1 MSQTG
6 TGTVSSANV
15 GSGKAVTVVN
25 LALVD
30 GSGAA
35 ENYNLTTTTLSITGR
50 PVNLEGTRVYDSTT
64 VASASDLA
72 TISNLIGSE
81 TLVLSGNGAVGNKNV
96 GDSKALTDVSGL
108 SLGDGSNGGLAANY
122 TLSGGTHSLSV
133 TRRPV
138 TIAGTKK
145 YTMGWQ
151 RLQTLQLHQSII
163 ELEVKLYP

>member
-1 MSQTG
+1 M
-6 TGTVSSANV
+6 VRV
-15 GSGKAVTVVN
+15 
-25 LALVD
+25 LL
-30 GSGAA
+30 

-72 TISNLIGSE
+72 TLSNLIGSE

-96 GDSKALTDVSGL
+96 GDSKSLTDVSGL

-138 TIAGTKK
+138 TIVGTK

-151 RLQTLQLHQSII
+151 RFQILQLHQSIT
-163 ELEVKLYP
+163 ELGVKLYP